1 MTGAT
6 LEALL
11 AELAASLEGATL
23 RDGPAGREVVVADAV
38 VAVLEPGA
46 LVVRL
51 RPTVAAAALGTPD
64 VEPSARGRGWVRFA
78 PPALDEYALDRASA
92 WLASAVRLA
101 AEGDAAG

>member
-51 RPTVAAAALGTPD
+51 RPTVAAAARGP
-64 VEPSARGRGWVRFA
+64 PAAGRAGRGRGGVRFA